1 MRGCQ
6 QSYAA
11 VDISTKSEDG
21 AAPTGG
27 PVIREI
33 AARSGKAKGMPA
45 DIPSDWPCGH
55 LYFPS
60 LRQMALYAPDC
71 RCHRWRKRVE
81 HHLAQRDMEFAQQLG
96 IMAAQL
102 ISQFDTQG
110 TAGSRLAWLQ
120 GVVETEVEQVDADI
134 IGAKRQSADEA
145 EQHTPSAAHLF
156 CHSPGNQVGAVGL
169 QPFVL
174 ALGQV
179 VEKPQGVGR
188 GAAVVAVHQLVNHV
202 HQPLIAS
209 ALDAEGIYL
218 GGSVRPG
225 KPGCPMVCAG
235 SLHCRHPI
243 LVM

>member
-6 QSYAA
+6 QSHAA

-21 AAPTGG
+21 AAPTGD
-27 PVIREI
+27 PIIRE
-33 AARSGKAKGMPA
+33 ATARGGKAKGMPA
-45 DIPSDWPCGH
+45 DIPSYWPCGH
-55 LYFPS
+55 LYFTS

-71 RCHRWRKRVE
+71 RCHRGRKRVE

-134 IGAKRQSADEA
+134 IGTKRQPADEA
-145 EQHTPSAAHLF
+145 EQHTSSATHLF
-156 CHSPGNQVGAVGL
+156 RHSSGNQVGAVGL
-169 QPFVL
+169 QPCVL

-188 GAAVVAVHQLVNHV
+188 GAAVVAVHQLVDHV

-209 ALDAEGIYL
+209 ALGAEGFYL

-225 KPGCPMVCAG
+225 KPSCPMACAG
-235 SLHCRHPI
+235 SLHCPHPI

>member
-6 QSYAA
+6 QSHAA

-27 PVIREI
+27 PVIRET
-33 AARSGKAKGMPA
+33 AARSGKAKRMPA

-156 CHSPGNQVGAVGL
+156 CHSSGNQVGAVGL
-169 QPFVL
+169 QPYVL

-209 ALDAEGIYL
+209 ALGAEGIYL